1 MEPCCIFDR
10 ILVYYRQIST
20 PMPVPQKLTP
30 QEVQQQLFDA
40 LMEQI
45 EPKLM
50 TGARKETAAELAA
63 MNPETRAEWMRYFH
77 SAYEEFL
84 KRWPEFAANASKEV
98 GKMGKAMVQI
108 SGDADASALKNI
120 EKLFDDNV
128 SPSSAA

>member
-1 MEPCCIFDR
+1 
-10 ILVYYRQIST
+10 
-20 PMPVPQKLTP
+20 MPVPQKLTP